1 MIRHPPEPPLFP
13 STPLFRSRRGLLLA
27 LAEHDVDAVPA
38 RLQTAASSPDDVL
51 DTLVAVLADTASQI
65 DSPARFAHHLAFLL
79 KDLADPDFQA
89 VTRRYGDGV
98 SAALRT

>member
-65 DSPARFAHHLAFLL
+65 DSPARFAHHLDRKSTRLNSSRQYLVCRLL
-79 KDLADPDFQA
+79 LEKKKIQ
-89 VTRRYGDGV
+89 TR
-98 SAALRT
+98 